1 MDINLARTFL
11 AIIETGNFN
20 RAAEQVNVTQS
31 TVSMRI
37 KTLETILGRPLFTR
51 GKAGISLTV
60 AGTHFQKYAQSL
72 VRIWEQARHELSL
85 PPSFEGVITVGS
97 QFTLWDNLILKWI
110 PWMQS
115 AAPDI
120 AIRVEVGISRALMQ
134 QLADGFLDLAVMY
147 MPQSRP
153 GLVIEELISEKM
165 ALISSDPKTS
175 GPGEKGYIY
184 VDWGPEFLQ
193 NIITSYPNCD
203 SPALTVNHG
212 PLGLRHILNNGGSGY
227 FPIRFVR
234 DHLKSGR
241 LNLIEEKLEFHRTV
255 FMVYPS
261 DSNDPR
267 VETARQGLRHAAS
280 LRDDG

>member
-37 KTLETILGRPLFTR
+37 KTLETVLGRPLFTR
-51 GKAGISLTV
+51 SKAGTSLTA
-60 AGTHFQKYAQSL
+60 AGIHFQKYAQSL
-72 VRIWEQARHELSL
+72 IRIWEQARHELSL
-85 PPSFEGVITVGS
+85 PPSFEGVLTIGV
-97 QFTLWDNLILKWI
+97 QHTLWDNLILKWI
-110 PWMQS
+110 PRMQS
-115 AAPDI
+115 AAPDV
-120 AIRVEVGISRALMQ
+120 ALRAEVGISRGIMR

-153 GLVIEELISEKM
+153 GLVIEELMSEKL

-175 GPGEKGYIY
+175 GPGEPGYIY

-193 NIITSYPNCD
+193 NIIIAYPNRD

-212 PLGLRHILNNGGSGY
+212 PLGLQHILRNGGSGY
-227 FPIRFVR
+227 FPLRFISK
-234 DHLKSGR
+234 HLESGR
-241 LNLIEEKLEFHRTV
+241 LHLIEEKREFNRPI
-255 FMVYPS
+255 FMVYSS
-261 DSNDPR
+261 DNNDPHL
-267 VETARQGLRHAAS
+267 ETARHALRHVAS
-280 LRDDG
+280 LNDEG